1 MNKVKILAE
10 ETVRKIAAGEVI
22 NRPASV
28 VKELIENSIDAQS
41 QKIIIELKEG
51 GKNLIK
57 IIDDGVGMS
66 RDDVRLAVHRY
77 ATSKLENIDDLNT
90 LKTYG
95 FRGEALASISAVSRM
110 KIETN
115 TDEKSV
121 GTTLSVE
128 AGNIIEIKETAR
140 ARGTTIS
147 VQTLF
152 YNLPVRRGFLK
163 SDSYETKLII
173 ETISAYAIAYP
184 NIHFVIFSDGKEI
197 LVLPRAESTKE
208 RLKVFLEKSVFL
220 NLFEFRFTNPML
232 SFWGYISAPET
243 AKTFYELQQIFFNM
257 RPVRNRTVVK
267 AIYEG
272 YSGTL
277 MGKNPNFVV
286 FLETTPENLDVNI
299 HPTKN
304 EVRFADERFL
314 FDFVSEAIRKTLGIQ
329 KRAEIS
335 EETVLFQRSLL
346 DVEGIGQGFW
356 QLHSSYIFA
365 QIQSGYC
372 IIDQHAAAERI
383 IFEDIIK
390 QDEKVATQGLLFP
403 IMIDLSPEEFA
414 IYDEIKETLLV
425 LGIETKVFSGR
436 SVVCETIPASTALT
450 KEDIKDLF
458 LELSKI
464 DKEQLSHKEEI
475 AKQIACKGAIK
486 ANQRLSQPEMEAL
499 INKLF
504 ACKDPYFCPHGR
516 PTIIKMTRD
525 ELDKKFGR

>member
-1 MNKVKILAE
+1 MSNIKLLAE
-10 ETVRKIAAGEVI
+10 DTVRKIAAGEVI
-22 NRPASV
+22 NRPASA
-28 VKELIENSIDAQS
+28 VKELIENSIDAQAS
-41 QKIIIELKEG
+41 KITIELKEG

-57 IIDDGVGMS
+57 IIDDGIGMS

-77 ATSKLENIDDLNT
+77 ATSKLATIDDLDN
-90 LKTYG
+90 LVTYG

-115 TDEKSV
+115 TDDKSV
-121 GTTLSVE
+121 GTFLEVD
-128 AGNIIEIKETAR
+128 AGEIKEIKETAR

-163 SDSYETKLII
+163 SDSYELKLII
-173 ETISAYAIAYP
+173 ETITSYAIVHP
-184 NIHFVIFSDGKEI
+184 QISFILINDGKEI
-197 LVLPRAESTKE
+197 LNLPRTESTKE
-208 RLKVFLEKSVFL
+208 RLKIFLEKSVFA
-220 NLFEFRFTNPML
+220 NLQEFRFTNPTL
-232 SFWGYISAPET
+232 SFSGFISSPET
-243 AKTFYELQQIFFNM
+243 AQTFYQLQLIYFNS

-277 MGKNPNFVV
+277 MGRNPNFVV
-286 FLETTPENLDVNI
+286 FLETTPQNLDVNI

-314 FDFVSEAIRKTLGIQ
+314 YDFVAEAVRKTLGIQ
-329 KRAEIS
+329 KRAEIA
-335 EETVLFQRSLL
+335 EETSLFQRSLV
-346 DVEGIGQGFW
+346 DSEDMTSGFW
-356 QLHSSYIFA
+356 QLHNSYIFA

-372 IIDQHAAAERI
+372 VIDQHAAAERI
-383 IFEDIIK
+383 IFEDILK
-390 QDEKVATQGLLFP
+390 KDEKVTTQGLLFP
-403 IMIDLSPEEFA
+403 IMIELTPEEFS
-414 IYDEIKETLLV
+414 IYEEVKETLAV

-436 SVVCETIPASTALT
+436 TVICETIPSSTQMT
-450 KEDIKDLF
+450 KNDIQELF
-458 LELSKI
+458 QELAKT
-464 DKEQLSHKEEI
+464 DKAQLSYKEEI
-475 AKQIACKGAIK
+475 AKQIACKGAVK

-504 ACKDPYFCPHGR
+504 SCKDPYFCPHGR
-516 PTIIKMTRD
+516 PTIIKMTRE

>member
-1 MNKVKILAE
+1 MNKIKLLAE
-10 ETVRKIAAGEVI
+10 DTIRKIAAGEVI
-22 NRPASV
+22 NRPSSV
-28 VKELIENSIDAQS
+28 VKELIENAIDASS
-41 QKIIIELKEG
+41 QKITIELKEG

-57 IIDDGVGMS
+57 IIDDGIGMS
-66 RDDVRLAVHRY
+66 REDVRLAVHRY
-77 ATSKLENIDDLNT
+77 ATSKLSVIDDLNS
-90 LKTYG
+90 LKSYG

-115 TDEKSV
+115 NDEKSV
-121 GTTLSVE
+121 GTFLSLE
-128 AGNIIEIKETAR
+128 AGEITEIKENAR

-163 SDSYETKLII
+163 SDSYELKLII

-184 NIHFVIFSDGKEI
+184 SIHFILFSDGKEI
-197 LVLPRAESTKE
+197 LTLPKTDTTRE

-220 NLFEFRFTNPML
+220 NLFEFRFNNPML
-232 SFWGYISAPET
+232 SFWGYISSPET
-243 AKTFYELQQIFFNM
+243 AKTFYELQTIFFNM

-277 MGKNPNFVV
+277 MGKNPNFIA
-286 FLETTPENLDVNI
+286 FLETTPQNLDVNI

-314 FDFVSEAIRKTLGIQ
+314 YDFVSEAIRKTLGIQ

-335 EETVLFQRSLL
+335 EETALFQRSFI
-346 DVEGIGQGFW
+346 DSEDAMQGFW

-365 QIQSGYC
+365 QVQSGYC

-383 IFEDIIK
+383 IFEDIVK
-390 QDEKVATQGLLFP
+390 KDEKVNTQGLLFP
-403 IMIDLSPEEFA
+403 IIIELSLEEFS
-414 IYDEIKETLLV
+414 IYEEVKETLST

-436 SVVCETIPASTALT
+436 SVVCETIPTSATMSKDAI
-450 KEDIKDLF
+450 KELF
-458 LELSKI
+458 TELSKL
-464 DKEQLSHKEEI
+464 DKTQLSYKEEI

-516 PTIIKMTRD
+516 PTIIKISRE
-525 ELDKKFGR
+525 ELDKKFSR

>member
-1 MNKVKILAE
+1 MNKIKLLAE

-22 NRPASV
+22 NRPASA

-41 QKIIIELKEG
+41 QKITVELKEG
-51 GKNLIK
+51 GKNLIR
-57 IIDDGVGMS
+57 IIDDGIGMT

-77 ATSKLENIDDLNT
+77 ATSKLETIDDLSKLT
-90 LKTYG
+90 TYG
-95 FRGEALASISAVSRM
+95 FRGEALASIAAISRI

-115 TDEKSV
+115 PDETST
-121 GTTLSVE
+121 GTFLSADTAE
-128 AGNIIEIKETAR
+128 ITEIKEIGR

-163 SDSYETKLII
+163 SDSYELKLII
-173 ETISAYAIAYP
+173 ETMTAYAIVYP
-184 NIHFVIFSDGKEI
+184 QISFILINDDKEI
-197 LVLPRAESTKE
+197 LNLAKTDSIKE
-208 RLKVFLEKSVFL
+208 RLKIFLEKSVFM
-220 NLFEFRFTNPML
+220 NLQEFRFDNPML
-232 SFWGYISAPET
+232 SFWGYISSPET
-243 AKTFYELQQIFFNM
+243 AKTFYQLQQIYFNS

-304 EVRFADERFL
+304 EVKFADERFL
-314 FDFVSEAIRKTLGIQ
+314 YDFVSEAVRKTLGIQ

-335 EETVLFQRSLL
+335 EETTLFQRSFL
-346 DVEGIGQGFW
+346 DTEGAMQGFW

-365 QIQSGYC
+365 QVQSGYC

-383 IFEDIIK
+383 IFEDIVK
-390 QDEKVATQGLLFP
+390 KDEKVATQGLLFP
-403 IMIDLSPEEFA
+403 IMIELSPEEYS
-414 IYDEIKETLLV
+414 IYEEVKETLAA

-436 SVVCETIPASTALT
+436 TVICETLPSSVTMTKSDIQELFQELT
-450 KEDIKDLF
+450 KT
-458 LELSKI
+458 
-464 DKEQLSHKEEI
+464 DKAQLSYKEEI
-475 AKQIACKGAIK
+475 AKQIACKGAVK
-486 ANQRLSQPEMEAL
+486 ANQKLSQPEMEAL

-516 PTIIKMTRD
+516 PTIIKIGRD

>member
-1 MNKVKILAE
+1 MNKIKLLAE
-10 ETVRKIAAGEVI
+10 DTIRQIAAGEVI

-51 GKNLIK
+51 GKNIIK
-57 IIDDGVGMS
+57 IIDDGIGMS

-77 ATSKLENIDDLNT
+77 ATSKLAVIDDLNA

-95 FRGEALASISAVSRM
+95 FRGEALASIGAVSRL

-115 TDEKSV
+115 TDDKSI
-121 GTTLSVE
+121 GTYLAVE
-128 AGNIIEIKETAR
+128 GGEIIEIKETAR
-140 ARGTTIS
+140 APGTTIS
-147 VQTLF
+147 AQTLF

-163 SDSYETKLII
+163 SDSYELKLIM
-173 ETISAYAIAYP
+173 ETMSAYAIAYP
-184 NIHFVIFSDGKEI
+184 NIHFSLTSDGKDI
-197 LVLPRAESTKE
+197 LTLPKTESTKE
-208 RLKVFLEKSVFL
+208 RLKIFLEKSVFL
-220 NLFEFRFTNPML
+220 NLFEFRFDNPML
-232 SFWGYISAPET
+232 SFSGFISAPQN
-243 AKTFYELQQIFFNM
+243 AKTFYEQQQIFFNL

-304 EVRFADERFL
+304 EVRFTDERFL
-314 FDFVSEAIRKTLGIQ
+314 YDFVSEAIRKTLGVQ
-329 KRAEIS
+329 KRTEIS
-335 EETVLFQRSLL
+335 EETALFQQSFI
-346 DVEGIGQGFW
+346 DSENPMQGFW

-365 QIQSGYC
+365 QVQTGYC
-372 IIDQHAAAERI
+372 VIDQHAAAERI

-390 QDEKVATQGLLFP
+390 KDEKVNTQGLLFP
-403 IMIDLSPEEFA
+403 IIIELSPEEFT
-414 IYDEIKETLLV
+414 IYEEIKETLAT

-436 SVVCETIPASTALT
+436 SVVCETIPASTTLT
-450 KEDIKDLF
+450 KQDIKDLF

-475 AKQIACKGAIK
+475 AKQIACKGAVK

-499 INKLF
+499 INRLF

-516 PTIIKMTRD
+516 PTIIKMTRE

>member
-1 MNKVKILAE
+1 MNRIKLLPDDTI
-10 ETVRKIAAGEVI
+10 RKIAAGEVI

-28 VKELIENSIDAQS
+28 VKELIENSIDAGS

-57 IIDDGVGMS
+57 IIDDGFGMS
-66 RDDVRLAVHRY
+66 RDDARLSVHEH
-77 ATSKLENIDDLNT
+77 ATSKLNSIDGLESLT
-90 LKTYG
+90 TYG

-115 TDEKSV
+115 DDDSNTGTSLSMEV
-121 GTTLSVE
+121 G
-128 AGNIIEIKETAR
+128 EIKEIKEIAR
-140 ARGTTIS
+140 AKGTTIS

-163 SDSYETKLII
+163 SDSYELKLIT

-184 NIHFVIFSDGKEI
+184 NIHFTLSSDGKE
-197 LVLPRAESTKE
+197 LLMLPKADSFKE
-208 RLKVFLEKSVFL
+208 RLKVFLEKNVFL
-220 NLFEFRFTNPML
+220 NLQEFRFTNPML
-232 SFWGYISAPET
+232 SFWGVISAPDT
-243 AKTFYELQQIFFNM
+243 ARTFYQLQQIFFNL

-277 MGKNPNFVV
+277 RGNNPNFAV
-286 FLETTPENLDVNI
+286 FLETTPQNLDVNI

-304 EVRFADERFL
+304 EVKFADERFL
-314 FDFVSEAIRKTLGIQ
+314 YDFVSEAVRKTLGVQ
-329 KRAEIS
+329 KRAEIL
-335 EETVLFQRSLL
+335 EETALFQRSLL
-346 DVEGIGQGFW
+346 DMDGAIQGFW

-365 QIQSGYC
+365 QIQTGYC

-383 IFEDIIK
+383 IFEDIVK
-390 QDEKVATQGLLFP
+390 KDEKVVTQGLLFP
-403 IMIDLSPEEFA
+403 IIVELSPEEFS
-414 IYDEIKETLLV
+414 IYEDIKETLST

-436 SVVCETIPASTALT
+436 SVVYETIPSSVTMT
-450 KEDIKDLF
+450 KADIQELF

-464 DKEQLSHKEEI
+464 DKEKLSYKEEI
-475 AKQIACKGAIK
+475 AKQIACKGAVK

-516 PTIIKMTRD
+516 PTIIKIGRD

>member
-1 MNKVKILAE
+1 MNKVKLLAE
-10 ETVRKIAAGEVI
+10 ETIRKIAAGEVI

-66 RDDVRLAVHRY
+66 RDDVRLAIHRY
-77 ATSKLENIDDLNT
+77 ATSKLSSIDDLNT
-90 LKTYG
+90 LTSYG
-95 FRGEALASISAVSRM
+95 FRGEALASISAVSRL

-115 TDEKSV
+115 TDDKSV
-121 GTTLSVE
+121 GTFLSVE
-128 AGNIIEIKETAR
+128 ACEITEIKEIAR

-163 SDSYETKLII
+163 SDSYESKLII

-184 NIHFVIFSDGKEI
+184 TISFILTSDGKEI
-197 LVLPRAESTKE
+197 LNLPKADSVKE
-208 RLKVFLEKSVFL
+208 RLKLFLEKSVFL
-220 NLFEFRFTNPML
+220 NLYEFKFNNPML
-232 SFWGYISAPET
+232 SFSGYISSPET
-243 AKTFYELQQIFFNM
+243 AKTFYEQQQIFFNL

-277 MGKNPNFVV
+277 QGNNPNFVV
-286 FLETTPENLDVNI
+286 FLETTPQNLDVNI

-314 FDFVSEAIRKTLGIQ
+314 YDFVSEAIRKTLGVQ

-335 EETVLFQRSLL
+335 EEMVLFQHNLL
-346 DVEGIGQGFW
+346 DMEGAAQGFW

-365 QIQSGYC
+365 QVQTGYC
-372 IIDQHAAAERI
+372 VIDQHAAAERI
-383 IFEDIIK
+383 IFEDIVK
-390 QDEKVATQGLLFP
+390 KDEKVATQGLLFP
-403 IMIDLSPEEFA
+403 IIIELTPEEFS
-414 IYDEIKETLLV
+414 IYEEVKETLAI
-425 LGIETKVFSGR
+425 LGIETKLFSGR
-436 SVVCETIPASTALT
+436 SVVCETIPSSASMTKQDIKELFTELT
-450 KEDIKDLF
+450 KV
-458 LELSKI
+458 
-464 DKEQLSHKEEI
+464 DKAQLSYTEEI

-499 INKLF
+499 INRLF

-516 PTIIKMTRD
+516 PTIIKIGRD

>member
-1 MNKVKILAE
+1 MNKVKILPE
-10 ETVRKIAAGEVI
+10 ETIRKIAAGEII
-22 NRPASV
+22 NRPVSV
-28 VKELIENSIDAQS
+28 VKELLENSIDAQS

-57 IIDDGVGMS
+57 IIDDGIGMS

-77 ATSKLENIDDLNT
+77 ATSKLETIDDLNSLT
-90 LKTYG
+90 TYG
-95 FRGEALASISAVSRM
+95 FRGEALASITAISRM

-115 TDEKSV
+115 NDEKSV
-121 GTTLSVE
+121 GTALSIDE
-128 AGNIIEIKETAR
+128 GEITEIKEIGR
-140 ARGTTIS
+140 ACGTTVS
-147 VQTLF
+147 VRALF

-163 SDSYETKLII
+163 SDSYELKLIM

-184 NIHFVIFSDGKEI
+184 RIHFVLTADGKE
-197 LVLPRAESTKE
+197 VLNLSKTDSQKE

-220 NLFEFRFTNPML
+220 NLQEFRFSNPML
-232 SFWGYISAPET
+232 SLWGYISAPES

-277 MGKNPNFVV
+277 MGKNPNFVI

-314 FDFVSEAIRKTLGIQ
+314 YDFVSEAIRKTLGIQ
-329 KRAEIS
+329 KRTELS
-335 EETVLFQRSLL
+335 EETALFQRSFIESE
-346 DVEGIGQGFW
+346 DSMQGFW
-356 QLHSSYIFA
+356 QLHTSYIFA

-372 IIDQHAAAERI
+372 VIDQHAAAERI

-390 QDEKVATQGLLFP
+390 KDEKVSTQGLLFP
-403 IMIDLSPEEFA
+403 IIFELSPEEFS
-414 IYDEIKETLLV
+414 IYEEIKETLST
-425 LGIETKVFSGR
+425 LGIETKLFSGR
-436 SVVCETIPASTALT
+436 SVVCETLPASATMR
-450 KEDIKDLF
+450 KDDIKELF
-458 LELSKI
+458 TELSKV
-464 DKEQLSHKEEI
+464 DKAQLSHKEEI
-475 AKQIACKGAIK
+475 AKSIACKGAIK

-516 PTIIKMTRD
+516 PTIIKMGRD